1 MHPQV
6 YHEHGSCPHNSKNT
20 LEREIQV
27 SLYGATP
34 FIFFN
39 PISGSDF
46 NLARLLAKKHSLKMS
61 FILAKSADESVHKV
75 SNENDSLFVY

>member
-6 YHEHGSCPHNSKNT
+6 YHDHGSCPHYSKKI

-39 PISGSDF
+39 PISGSDL
-46 NLARLLAKKHSLKMS
+46 NLAKLLAKKHSFKMS
-61 FILAKSADESVHKV
+61 FIPAKSGDESVYRV
-75 SNENDSLFVY
+75 SNENQCTE